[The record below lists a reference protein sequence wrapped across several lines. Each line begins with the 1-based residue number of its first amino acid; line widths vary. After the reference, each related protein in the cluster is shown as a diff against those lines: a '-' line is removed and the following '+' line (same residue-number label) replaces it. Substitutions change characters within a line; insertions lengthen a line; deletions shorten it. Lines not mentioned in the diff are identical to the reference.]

1 MARIFTTPAAE
12 AKAKAF
18 MHDIAVLGGT
28 GLTSQRTRGSLDRLS
43 PSEESAAKAICKE
56 LLERNFDD
64 IDASI
69 RNASS
74 IYFYA
79 TVSSAGNGK
88 YGRYKDPEN
97 IAKAIVYMAE
107 LLNLYWDDSIKTPY
121 EIDAFKKTLL
131 GEVVYKYGRY
141 ISAIKDKKSSA
152 SKASSGS
159 TSAGA
164 NNGVK
169 QPPKNNYKQ
178 SGPQS
183 GNVRDLRDVDGIS
196 PGTPGNKVT
205 ADGAFIYR
213 IIGDNPQSKNVPN
226 VFINPLS
233 KSGAAGSTNKVNFS
247 SGNGYSDCTCFFD
260 DPADAQNFLDAIIK
274 ANRIPVNV
282 SNPRVVKLKADPNG
296 YFIVGT
302 EFGPCAISAKKL
314 NEALT
319 EAIDEEETTV
329 VENVEEKSGWEKAT
343 ENYSK
348 EELEELHT
356 WMRRG

>member
-1 MARIFTTPAAE
+1 
-12 AKAKAF
+12 
-18 MHDIAVLGGT
+18 
-28 GLTSQRTRGSLDRLS
+28 
-43 PSEESAAKAICKE
+43 
-56 LLERNFDD
+56 
-64 IDASI
+64 
-69 RNASS
+69 
-74 IYFYA
+74 
-79 TVSSAGNGK
+79 
-88 YGRYKDPEN
+88 
-97 IAKAIVYMAE
+97 MAE
-107 LLNLYWDDSIKTPY
+107 LLSLYWDDSLKTPY
-121 EIDAFKKTLL
+121 EVDAFKKTLL

-141 ISAIKDKKSSA
+141 ISAIKDPKNKTSN
-152 SKASSGS
+152 ASSGS
-159 TSAGA
+159 TSTTSAAAGS
-164 NNGVK
+164 GTK

-183 GNVRDLRDVDGIS
+183 GNVRDLRDVDGVS

-233 KSGAAGSTNKVNFS
+233 KSGAVGNTNKVNFS

-274 ANRIPVNV
+274 ANRVPANV

-302 EFGPCAISAKKL
+302 EFGSCAISAKKL

-319 EAIDEEETTV
+319 EAIDEESVITDEPAVTEDTGV
-329 VENVEEKSGWEKAT
+329 TEKSGWEKAT